1 MPGIAYYLACFYRR
15 GELLLR
21 IGFFINGACLAGGFG
36 GLLAAG
42 LTQIPRWGAV
52 GVPIHTWRNIFFF
65 EGLITILIGIGA
77 MFITPSTPMDC
88 HFLADRDRY
97 IAAERIN
104 QEYQETTN
112 RRVTKQ
118 DVYRGIFNI
127 NTIIC
132 GFCFMVSTPP
142 SLSPQKSLPP
152 LPITAAAS

>member
-42 LTQIPRWGAV
+42 LTQIPRWGAA

-65 EGLITILIGIGA
+65 EGLLTILIGIGA
-77 MFITPSTPMDC
+77 MCITPSTPMDC
-88 HFLADRDRY
+88 HFLSDRERH

-104 QEYQETTN
+104 QEYQEGTAD
-112 RRVTKQ
+112 RQVTKK
-118 DVYRGIFNI
+118 DVYSGIFNI

-132 GFCFMVSTPP
+132 GCCFMVSPSPSPP
-142 SLSPQKSLPP
+142 P
-152 LPITAAAS
+152 A